1 MDALTGMRALA
12 ALNIVFFHFSNPKW
26 FGPFAP
32 VVDNGYVSVSFFLL
46 LSGFVL
52 AYNYQERADRGEMRA
67 RTFWLARFSR
77 IYPAFLFSLVIS
89 LTMLME
95 EWHVRTHAQ
104 FFTGVA
110 LTPLLLQGWSPPLCT
125 FWNTPAWTLTTDVL
139 FYVLFPWLITLKR
152 PRTRRAIVL
161 SMLLWWAV
169 SFILPAL
176 YTIFHPDGELHI
188 DRYSNGLW
196 LRALKFGPLQ
206 HLPSF
211 LFGMGLASLNDF
223 LPERSRARLAL
234 GILGFSGLYI
244 VLFYGSYMPYVFMH
258 DGLLMPLYAMMILG
272 LAGQNFLSRLFSLAP
287 LLAVGEASYCLYILH
302 FNLWNL
308 IHDSKVLERTGLAPF
323 DPWLSYTLLV
333 LAALAT
339 LHWVER
345 PGQRWIK
352 RHFRFE
358 PPVQIPT
365 SAP

>member
-1 MDALTGMRALA
+1 
-12 ALNIVFFHFSNPKW
+12 
-26 FGPFAP
+26 
-32 VVDNGYVSVSFFLL
+32 
-46 LSGFVL
+46 
-52 AYNYQERADRGEMRA
+52 
-67 RTFWLARFSR
+67 
-77 IYPAFLFSLVIS
+77 
-89 LTMLME
+89 
-95 EWHVRTHAQ
+95 
-104 FFTGVA
+104 
-110 LTPLLLQGWSPPLCT
+110 
-125 FWNTPAWTLTTDVL
+125 
-139 FYVLFPWLITLKR
+139 
-152 PRTRRAIVL
+152 
-161 SMLLWWAV
+161 
-169 SFILPAL
+169 
-176 YTIFHPDGELHI
+176 
-188 DRYSNGLW
+188 
-196 LRALKFGPLQ
+196 
-206 HLPSF
+206 
-211 LFGMGLASLNDF
+211 
-223 LPERSRARLAL
+223 
-234 GILGFSGLYI
+234 LGFSGLYI